1 MKEVNLFQEFRE
13 DHRKIRDGLL
23 DLASAFEA
31 CDVKRAKEIL
41 GYLNQILGPHFRFEE
56 EALYPSLRLFLGEY
70 IDKLLKDHDG
80 AIKTAKD
87 LISLLDKGEISKEEG
102 KEAAKITRSLL
113 VHVSDCE
120 GLAIIAERL
129 SKNEIDKITER
140 LLEARREGL
149 SLVDWADKI
158 RKR

>member
-13 DHRKIRDGLL
+13 DHRKVRDGLL
-23 DLASAFEA
+23 ELASAFEA
-31 CDVKRAKEIL
+31 CDLKRAKEIL

-56 EALYPSLRLFLGEY
+56 EALYPSLKVFLGEY

-87 LISLLDKGEISKEEG
+87 LISLIEKGKISKEEG
-102 KEAAKITRSLL
+102 KEAAKITKSLL

-140 LLEARREGL
+140 LLEARREGI
-149 SLVDWADKI
+149 SLIDWADKI

>member
-13 DHRKIRDGLL
+13 DHRKVRDGLL
-23 DLASAFEA
+23 ELASAFEA
-31 CDVKRAKEIL
+31 CDLKRAKEIL

-56 EALYPSLRLFLGEY
+56 EALYPSLKVFLGEY

-87 LISLLDKGEISKEEG
+87 LISLIEKGKISKEEG

-140 LLEARREGL
+140 LLEARREGI
-149 SLVDWADKI
+149 SLIDWADKI